1 MAASAPLSVCDWLI
15 PLRPHVVGDA
25 LADLGAV
32 VKTSRAH
39 GSGFSAGQPVT
50 ARQREKKE
58 ENGRERQKK
67 QDQEKDGKKEA
78 K

>member
-50 ARQREKKE
+50 AAGVGVELSALPQT
-58 ENGRERQKK
+58 
-67 QDQEKDGKKEA
+67 
-78 K
+78 